1 MNFISELFSWPLK
14 FFYDLTGNYGV
25 AIILFALLVK
35 LIMLPFQMKSKK
47 SMIRTT
53 SLTPRLKELEKKYEG
68 NKQKYQEEVARIYKE
83 EKVNPMSGCIWSLI
97 PFPILIALYS
107 VIRQPLTYTM
117 GLTSEVITA
126 VKSALESIGF
136 ADAIAGFTAN
146 YEQIGIADLIYQNA
160 SNPAISE
167 LMAGVD
173 PVGLNYRFLG
183 LNLGST
189 PQWNFF
195 MNTDWSDVS
204 VWLPALGLFLIP
216 LISGGLSF
224 LQMKISNKNTA
235 ADESANQMKGM
246 MYMMPLI
253 SVWIAF
259 VMPGALGI
267 YWIAQNII
275 GIIQDIFMNRYYGK
289 KLAAEEAERTER
301 FRLREEE
308 LERKRLE
315 TERLRAEGKTQ
326 QNPNTSK
333 RKRQSIEKAREE
345 ERVAAEKEAKR
356 LAEGYV
362 QPESQV
368 GKRRYARGRAYVED
382 RFINPE
388 SAEAATAA
396 AAAESEFGESIDEDA
411 VDTVVTNFEE
421 RNEVGGSEP
430 GGLPEAGEKFD
441 TSGGAE
447 PWEIKERKK
456 PWEE

>member
-1 MNFISELFSWPLK
+1 MNFISKLFSWPLK

-356 LAEGYV
+356 LAGGYV

-382 RFINPE
+382 RFSNPE

-411 VDTVVTNFEE
+411 VDTVTESLEE

-447 PWEIKERKK
+447 PWEIKEKKK